1 MKKSAKVMIAGAV
14 LFVGSLI
21 LGVGGTV
28 VGMISSFNQV
38 ASSGQADTEEVSEA
52 IGTSLI
58 PTMIGMPIAFI
69 GLCLLVG
76 GVIAYFVGSNK
87 IADETNN
94 VESV

>member
-1 MKKSAKVMIAGAV
+1 MKNPVKLMIAGAV

-21 LGVGGTV
+21 FGVGGTV

-38 ASSGQADTEEVSEA
+38 ASSGQADTEKLSEE

-76 GVIAYFVGSNK
+76 GVIAYFVGRNK
-87 IADETNN
+87 NADETNN